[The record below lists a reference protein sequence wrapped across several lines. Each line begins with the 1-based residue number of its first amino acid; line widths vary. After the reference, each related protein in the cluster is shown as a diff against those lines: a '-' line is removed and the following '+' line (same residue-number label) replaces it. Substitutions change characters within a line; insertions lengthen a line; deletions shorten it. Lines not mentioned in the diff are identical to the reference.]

1 MTRETNLYSPSAYV
15 NPDLVEELASE
26 SESEYQQT
34 KLTKYQIGNINYN
47 VNIRRRTRH
56 AY

>member
-15 NPDLVEELASE
+15 NPDLVEELVSE